1 MVGLDEA
8 KRTVFIYGR
17 EHGRVGRSETDSIH
31 PRVGNMVGLEDAK
44 NQTVC
49 IHVVNG
55 RIQVDSFHP
64 FWGLEETKQFL
75 SIHTS
80 VHPSIQGPA

>member
-1 MVGLDEA
+1 MVGLDEE
-8 KRTVFIYGR
+8 KQTVFIYGR

-31 PRVGNMVGLEDAK
+31 PRVGNMVGLEDTK

-55 RIQVDSFHP
+55 RSQVDIFHP
-64 FWGLEETKQFL
+64 FLEWEETKQFL
-75 SIHTS
+75 SIHPSIHPS
-80 VHPSIQGPA
+80 VHGPA

>member
-1 MVGLDEA
+1 
-8 KRTVFIYGR
+8 
-17 EHGRVGRSETDSIH
+17 
-31 PRVGNMVGLEDAK
+31 MVGLEDAK

-75 SIHTS
+75 SIH
-80 VHPSIQGPA
+80 PSKGRPSLACHTQQRGPPHRSKRGARF